1 MHIDK
6 QLKRGY
12 VALFGIGLLALTAV
26 TAPDFSESAGRH
38 VFQNLDHAACT
49 VKAKSSW
56 RLASTPIDIQP
67 ILLRKAMICRA

>member
-12 VALFGIGLLALTAV
+12 IALFGMGLLALTAM
-26 TAPDFSESAGRH
+26 TAPDFSESVSRH
-38 VFQNLDHAACT
+38 VFPKLDHAACT
-49 VKAKSSW
+49 AKAKSSW